1 MYFLPLTLGVI
12 ASAVISAQS
21 LQRNPADIDGSG
33 LVDFDDFFLFAQNF
47 GKTGTPFDPS
57 ARDTVLQVIRDTIE
71 IVRTDTVFSA
81 RQDVGRPEESDWQ
94 TIFANERGNVYWLG
108 VGVEEP
114 GYSWSFV
121 GTGFAVGTDV
131 LCTNSHVA
139 LGLQERISN
148 IRSNLTAIFVAVP
161 ADGTGRDAY
170 RLAVAENDNILLR
183 FLHPNYN
190 GSTSSADVALVF
202 TTKEMPGFSRLVS
215 SLDAMEL
222 EVGQEIATIGF
233 PGEIDLN
240 YDPTTRPIP
249 TSKTG
254 IVSALRPYDEA
265 TLSDTIW
272 GRIANKIVQHNFDTT
287 LGTSGSPIFNKR
299 GEIVA
304 VNNAIAVSGTGSL
317 GFGIRADE
325 ARDLMR
331 AIYVELRDDFDGLM
345 PEDLLNL
352 LKPVVR

>member
-1 MYFLPLTLGVI
+1 MPLTLGVI
-12 ASAVISAQS
+12 ASAAISAQS

-33 LVDFDDFFLFAQNF
+33 LVDLDDFFLFAQNF

-148 IRSNLTAIFVAVP
+148 IRSDLTAVFVAVP

-170 RLAVAENDNILLR
+170 RLAVAENNNILLK
-183 FLHPNYN
+183 FSHPNYN
-190 GSTSSADVALVF
+190 ESPSSADVALVF

-222 EVGQEIATIGF
+222 EVGQEIATIGY
-233 PGEIDLN
+233 PGEIDSD
-240 YDPTTRPIP
+240 YDPVTRLIP

-265 TLSDTIW
+265 TPSATIW

-287 LGTSGSPIFNKR
+287 PGTSGSPIFNKR

-331 AIYVELRDDFDGLM
+331 AIYVEHRDDFDGLM

-352 LKPVVR
+352 IKPVVR